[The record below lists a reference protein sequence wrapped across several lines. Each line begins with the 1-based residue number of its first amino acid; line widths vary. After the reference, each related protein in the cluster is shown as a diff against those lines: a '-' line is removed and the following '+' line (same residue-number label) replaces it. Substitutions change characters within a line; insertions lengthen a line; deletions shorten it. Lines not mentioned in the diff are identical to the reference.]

1 MTPSWEFYR
10 WRTGPRQRDPIQGEF
25 FATEAIRDPSE
36 ALVREGTQN
45 TLDAAASDDGVDQTL
60 VRITLSTATKSAK
73 AAEIAPFFRGVWPHV
88 TAKGSGLRPDTAPTS
103 KEDCP
108 FLLFEDFGTTGLI
121 GDETQVSDTDEPNPF
136 YFFFRAENR
145 SAKTGD
151 SRGRWGVGK
160 QVFPRASR
168 ANLIFG
174 YTVRRDDKKR
184 LLMGSAVL
192 KSHHIADDAAFYMP
206 DGFFGHRRED
216 DLVLPIEDS
225 GTLDAFAKAF
235 ALTRRSDQPGTSIVV
250 PWLSDEITF
259 DAVLDAAIAGYF
271 WPILN
276 QQLTVELRHGDSIIV
291 IDHERL
297 PDLVARMRP
306 ETRALV
312 ALAGWAAAVKPKD
325 EIPLP
330 AQQQGKPVWGEDSV
344 PATALAAIKDRLAS
358 DRRVSI
364 KIPIWVRLR
373 NSPDSWAES
382 CFRVFLEEARDTQT
396 RPTFA
401 RDGIIVTAAALPSPL
416 VGMRALVVI
425 DHTQLANMLGDAETP
440 AHTQWQAG
448 YLKGRYFYGAE
459 TIKFVRS
466 AAHELVARLRAQDTE
481 SDKTWLASFF
491 PMPGGTD
498 DEAQSHT
505 RKKRGD
511 ATSPEEIKLPPRP
524 VPPYA
529 IERVKGGFV
538 VMSGMATPTFPL
550 HLEVQ
555 VAYAVREGNALS
567 EWEPEDFQMVY
578 PPLRIDPKPVGLKVI
593 EQGGKRMLL
602 EVQTAPFRIDVVG
615 FDTKRD
621 LYVKVDVRKNNDPA
635 N

>member
-1 MTPSWEFYR
+1 M
-10 WRTGPRQRDPIQGEF
+10 
-25 FATEAIRDPSE
+25 
-36 ALVREGTQN
+36 
-45 TLDAAASDDGVDQTL
+45 
-60 VRITLSTATKSAK
+60 
-73 AAEIAPFFRGVWPHV
+73 
-88 TAKGSGLRPDTAPTS
+88 
-103 KEDCP
+103 
-108 FLLFEDFGTTGLI
+108 
-121 GDETQVSDTDEPNPF
+121 
-136 YFFFRAENR
+136 
-145 SAKTGD
+145 
-151 SRGRWGVGK
+151 GK

-174 YTVRRDDKKR
+174 YTVRRDDGKR

-216 DLVLPIEDS
+216 DLVLPVEEPT
-225 GTLDAFAKAF
+225 TLDAFAKAF
-235 ALTRRSDQPGTSIVV
+235 GLTRRSDQPGTSIVV
-250 PWLSDEITF
+250 PWLSDEITL
-259 DAVLDAAIAGYF
+259 DAVLDATIAGYF

-276 QQLTVELRHGDSIIV
+276 QQLTVDLRHDDTTIV

-312 ALAGWAAAVKPKD
+312 ALAGWAADVKPKD
-325 EIPLP
+325 EISL
-330 AQQQGKPVWGEDSV
+330 SV
-344 PATALAAIKDRLAS
+344 PRREKPSWSEQTVPSAALAAIRDRLAG

-364 KIPIWVRLR
+364 KIPVWVRPR
-373 NSPDSWAES
+373 KPDDSWAES

-416 VGMRALVVI
+416 VGMRAFVVV

-491 PMPGGTD
+491 PVPGCAD
-498 DEAQSHT
+498 DEAPSRA
-505 RKKRGD
+505 RKDRGD
-511 ATSPEEIKLPPRP
+511 TSSPDEIKPPPRQP
-524 VPPYA
+524 QPYV
-529 IERVKGGFV
+529 IERVKGGFAV
-538 VMSGMATPTFPL
+538 LNAATVPL
-550 HLEVQ
+550 LPLYLEVQ
-555 VAYAVREGNALS
+555 AAYAVREGNPLS

-578 PPLRIDPKPVGLKVI
+578 PPLRIDPKPAGLKVL
-593 EQGGKRMLL
+593 EQGGKRLLL
-602 EVQTAPFRIDVVG
+602 EVQAAQFRIDVIG

-621 LYVKVDVRKNNDPA
+621 LFVKVDVRRNDDPT